1 LTPPPED
8 TSFYQWR
15 GDDLLL
21 NVRIQPRASGD
32 GFAEVLDDRI
42 KIRITA
48 PPVDGK
54 ANKYLCALLAGLFGV
69 GRARV
74 SILSGETGRNKRILI
89 QHPAKLPDFIAP
101 PLPDGLSGN
110 RRNPRVREKRK

>member
-1 LTPPPED
+1 MP
-8 TSFYQWR
+8 FYQWR
-15 GDDLLL
+15 NDDLLL
-21 NVRIQPRASGD
+21 NVRIQPRASSN

-54 ANKYLCALLAGLFGV
+54 ANKHLSLMLADIFGV
-69 GRARV
+69 SRAHV

-89 QHPAKLPDFIAP
+89 EQPVKLPDCIT
-101 PLPDGLSGN
+101 
-110 RRNPRVREKRK
+110 REPGD